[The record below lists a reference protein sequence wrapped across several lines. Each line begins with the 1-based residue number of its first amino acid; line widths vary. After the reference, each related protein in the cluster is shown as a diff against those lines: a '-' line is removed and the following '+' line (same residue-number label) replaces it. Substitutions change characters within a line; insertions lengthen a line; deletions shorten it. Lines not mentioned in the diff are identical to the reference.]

1 MKIEGIYTPVITPY
15 NADGSIDEG
24 AFVALVDYLVSAGV
38 HGIVVGG
45 STGEYFTQSADERIR
60 LMKVARKAVGDRLP
74 LMISA
79 SSMRTDDS
87 IKYAKAA
94 KAAGADA
101 LLLGSPPYAI
111 PTQEENALHALAVDR
126 AADLP
131 IMLYNY
137 PARMGVSMGQDFLD
151 RVGRSRNFI
160 AIKESSG
167 EMARLHMLARDYP
180 HIQLSCGYDDQVLE
194 FFVWGARSW
203 VCAAANCLP
212 KECVALYRACI
223 VDGNWAKGRRIMS
236 AILPLMGLLDQGGK
250 FIQCIKH
257 MCEMEGLRAGPTR
270 GPLRPLDKDEKRDL
284 EAVVRVLKQT
294 VATIEAE
301 G

>member
-24 AFVALVDYLVSAGV
+24 AFLALIEHLIASGV
-38 HGIVVGG
+38 HAIVVGG
-45 STGEYFTQSADERIR
+45 STGEYFTQSMDERIA
-60 LMKVARKAVGDRLP
+60 LMKAACNVVNGRLP
-74 LMISA
+74 VMAGA

-87 IKYAKAA
+87 VKYAKAA

-101 LLLGSPPYAI
+101 LLLGSPPYAV

-137 PARMGVSMGQDFLD
+137 PGRMSVTMGADYLD
-151 RVGRSRNFI
+151 RVGRSKNFV

-167 EMARLHMLARDYP
+167 EMSRVHMLARDYP
-180 HIQLSCGYDDQVLE
+180 HIQLSCGYDDQALE
-194 FFVWGARSW
+194 FFAWGARSW
-203 VCAAANCLP
+203 VCAAANFLP
-212 KECVALYRACI
+212 KECVALYKAC
-223 VDGNWAKGRRIMS
+223 VVEDNFKKGRRIMS
-236 AILPLMGLLDQGGK
+236 ALLPLMAEMDVGGK

-257 MCEMEGLRAGPTR
+257 MCEVDGLRAGPVR
-270 GPLRPLDKDEKRDL
+270 GPLRGLDKDEKRRL
-284 EAVVRVLKQT
+284 ESVVRVLRQT
-294 VATIEAE
+294 IATIEAE
-301 G
+301 V